1 MRNKE
6 IEQIIENRL
15 EDNNNVWVVGD
26 IHGYYDSFVKLLPK
40 LSLND
45 GDLLISIGDMIDGG
59 PESVGVV
66 ELFMRNDQFIAI
78 LGNHEQMLLDDWN
91 KNSKFEVG
99 ILKSSGFWASKKPV
113 DRNKKLTIVDY
124 LSNLPTEIIL
134 EKFRLVHAGYRDFPY
149 SSSLEDQSDEDR
161 LWSRDIFTVRYPFDQ
176 TRTIVVGHTT
186 IQKFGLMEDDSVWRS
201 EIKLEDGRDSAIGI
215 DSGIKLHRDQNPRI
229 TAIELNSGR
238 IISQQKVEMIN
249 DEKQSRKT
257 GKNHKNNA
265 SQYDID
271 NEKRE

>member
-1 MRNKE
+1 MRDRQLE
-6 IEQIIENRL
+6 YRIEKTLEN
-15 EDNNNVWVVGD
+15 NHNVWVVGD
-26 IHGYYDSFVKLLPK
+26 IHGYYGSFVKLVSK
-40 LSLND
+40 LNLND
-45 GDLLISIGDMIDGG
+45 GDLVISLGDMIDGG

-66 ELFMRNDQFIAI
+66 ELFMENDQFLAL

-91 KNSKFEVG
+91 KKSKFEFG
-99 ILKSSGFWASKKPV
+99 ILKSSGFWASKNSV

-176 TRTIVVGHTT
+176 NRTIVVGHTT
-186 IQKFGLMEDDSVWRS
+186 IQKFGLIEDDSVWRS

-215 DSGIKLHRDQNPRI
+215 DSGIKLHIDQNPRI
-229 TAIELNSGR
+229 TAIELNSGK
-238 IISQQKVEMIN
+238 IISQ
-249 DEKQSRKT
+249 RKLE
-257 GKNHKNNA
+257 
-265 SQYDID
+265 
-271 NEKRE
+271 NED

>member
-1 MRNKE
+1 MRDKE
-6 IEQIIENRL
+6 IENRVQKTLEN
-15 EDNNNVWVVGD
+15 NKNVWIVGD
-26 IHGYYDSFVKLLPK
+26 IHGYYDSFVNLVSKLNL
-40 LSLND
+40 D
-45 GDLLISIGDMIDGG
+45 EGDLVISIGDMIDGG
-59 PESVGVV
+59 PESIGVV
-66 ELFMRNDQFIAI
+66 ELFIESDQFIAI

-91 KNSKFEVG
+91 KKSKFEFG
-99 ILKSSGFWASKKPV
+99 TLKSSGFWASKKPV
-113 DRNKKLTIVDY
+113 DRNKKLMIVDY

-176 TRTIVVGHTT
+176 NRTIVVGHTI
-186 IQKFGLMEDDSVWRS
+186 IQNFGLMEDDSVWRS

-238 IISQQKVEMIN
+238 IISQRKVE
-249 DEKQSRKT
+249 
-257 GKNHKNNA
+257 
-265 SQYDID
+265 
-271 NEKRE
+271 NED

>member
-1 MRNKE
+1 MRNKDKE
-6 IEQIIENRL
+6 NRIENRL
-15 EDNNNVWVVGD
+15 ENNNNVWIVGD
-26 IHGYYDSFVKLLPK
+26 IHGYYDSFVKLVSK
-40 LSLND
+40 LKLND

-66 ELFMRNDQFIAI
+66 EFFIENDQFLAI

-91 KNSKFEVG
+91 EKSKFEVS
-99 ILKSSGFWASKKPV
+99 ILDSSGFWASKNPV
-113 DRNKKLTIVDY
+113 VRNKKLTIVDY

-161 LWSRDIFTVRYPFDQ
+161 LWSRDIFSVRYPFDQ
-176 TRTIVVGHTT
+176 NRTIIVGHTT
-186 IQKFGLMEDDSVWRS
+186 IQKFGLIEDNSVWRS

-229 TAIELNSGR
+229 TAIELNSGK
-238 IISQQKVEMIN
+238 IISQRKVE
-249 DEKQSRKT
+249 
-257 GKNHKNNA
+257 
-265 SQYDID
+265 YDD
-271 NEKRE
+271 